1 MATQTSL
8 ILQMTDP
15 DNKLL
20 KKSVTYANPE
30 ASNADL
36 AAFSKKVVGLTT
48 NTYVDTQRVDVI
60 SLNEATA
67 DDETSDDEGGGE

>member
-1 MATQTSL
+1 MAAKTSL
-8 ILQMTDP
+8 IALMVDP
-15 DNKLL
+15 DDNLL
-20 KKSVTYANPE
+20 KKSIPYANPE

-36 AAFSKKVVGLTT
+36 AAFSKKAVGLTT